1 MAGRITA
8 IRVQK
13 RNPNRASVF
22 IDGQFSFGL
31 EMAEAAKL
39 SRGQY
44 LDDREIAALEAVDE
58 GGRAYEGALQFL
70 SYRPRSRS
78 EVVRR
83 LTKRGFSEPAIEV
96 ALDRLTRSGLLDDRA
111 FAEYWIGNRERFK
124 PRGRYALRHELRQKG
139 VPDDMI
145 EVLLEEVDESESAY
159 RSAVERLD
167 RWRGLDADAL
177 HHKMSGYL
185 QRRGFGYAVIQ
196 EVWERILAERVANE
210 SDPEESED
218 ATVWDQDQDN

>member
-31 EMAEAAKL
+31 EMTEAAKL

-44 LDDREIAALEAVDE
+44 LDDHEIAALRAVDE
-58 GGRAYEGALQFL
+58 EGRAYESALQFL

-83 LTKRGFSEPAIEV
+83 LTKHGFSEPAIET

-139 VPDDMI
+139 VPSDMI
-145 EVLLEEVDESESAY
+145 DALLDEVDESDSAY
-159 RSAVERLD
+159 RAAVERLD
-167 RWRGLDADAL
+167 RWRGLDADVL
-177 HHKMSGYL
+177 HRKMSGYL
-185 QRRGFGYAVIQ
+185 QRRGFGYVVIQ
-196 EVWERILAERVANE
+196 EVWERILAGRVANE

-218 ATVWDQDQDN
+218 AIVWD

>member
-1 MAGRITA
+1 MVGQITA

-22 IDGQFSFGL
+22 IDGEFAFGL
-31 EMAEAAKL
+31 EMTEAAKL
-39 SRGQY
+39 SRGQH
-44 LDDREIAALEAVDE
+44 LDDDEIAALQSVGE
-58 GGRAYEGALQFL
+58 GGRAYERALQFL

-83 LTKRGFSEPAIEV
+83 LAKHGFSEPAIET

-124 PRGRYALRHELRQKG
+124 PRGRYALRYELRQKG
-139 VPDDMI
+139 VPGEIVDA
-145 EVLLEEVDESESAY
+145 LLEEVDETDGAY
-159 RSAVERLD
+159 RAALQRLD
-167 RWRGLDADAL
+167 RWQRLDRDTL
-177 HHKMSGYL
+177 YRKMSAYL

-196 EVWERILAERVANE
+196 QVWERILAEGVAHE
-210 SDPEESED
+210 LDLEESED
-218 ATVWDQDQDN
+218 ATVWDQDN

>member
-13 RNPNRASVF
+13 RDPNRASVF

-31 EMAEAAKL
+31 AMAEAAKL
-39 SRGQY
+39 SLGQY

-78 EVVRR
+78 EVFRR
-83 LTKRGFSEPAIEV
+83 LTKRGFSEPAIEL
-96 ALDRLTRSGLLDDRA
+96 ALDRLTRAGLLDDRA

-139 VPDDMI
+139 VPGDIIDA
-145 EVLLEEVDESESAY
+145 LLEEVDESESAY
-159 RSAVERLD
+159 RAALERLD
-167 RWRGLDADAL
+167 RWRGLDEGAL
-177 HHKMSGYL
+177 QRKMSGYL

-196 EVWERILAERVANE
+196 EVWERVLAERVADE
-210 SDPEESED
+210 SDTEESED
-218 ATVWDQDQDN
+218 TTIWDQDQDN